1 MVARA
6 QSYQDD
12 KISAALGHKRITSC
26 VLESWNEADTA
37 GTVDDEEKKN
47 HVSLKL
53 FIKRYIEYRPNQS
66 NASAHGYSLNFTDF
80 I

>member
-1 MVARA
+1 MSCPSWTEAAASASYKGSMVARA

-47 HVSLKL
+47 H
-53 FIKRYIEYRPNQS
+53 
-66 NASAHGYSLNFTDF
+66 A
-80 I
+80 